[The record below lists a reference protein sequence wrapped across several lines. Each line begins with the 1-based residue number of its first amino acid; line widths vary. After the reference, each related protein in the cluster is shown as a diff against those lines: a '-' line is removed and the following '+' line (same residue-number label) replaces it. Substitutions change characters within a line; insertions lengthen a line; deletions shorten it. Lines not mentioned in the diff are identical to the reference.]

1 MDRRKKTVLQQSSQV
16 QSLWNDVS
24 AEMMT
29 EEDTG
34 SDDNFIRHRQSWR
47 SEKFNN
53 FIEELDSA
61 KNAKTLAKKREIGSG
76 IERDV
81 PQVAKTWLIAAE
93 SDCHL
98 EQ

>member
-1 MDRRKKTVLQQSSQV
+1 M

-34 SDDNFIRHRQSWR
+34 SDDNFIRHRQSLR

-53 FIEELDSA
+53 FIDELDSA